1 MRFAK
6 KAAAFIGLIMIF
18 TILAGC
24 APSEEFSDKETK
36 YYVAYSKM
44 FTFNGE
50 LCGIDEDGNFT
61 SRSKVRL
68 CAGTKLDFINGKK
81 LIGGSRA
88 NSHLIVDGEGNYKEF
103 YLLDDPMYTGVCA
116 ITMNGDR
123 IVASMNGGA
132 SNGVYLNYFVVQ
144 NLSGDVEIEKAI
156 EIYGWDIICSDDIAY
171 IVGTMESASEEGL
184 IRTAKIIAYNLT
196 SGEMN
201 EQLYEAQK
209 SIESVCVLNGKLYC
223 AVSVVNGRA
232 NEIYVI
238 DPKTLE
244 KTDTF
249 EYSGGIE
256 GLLNYEDK
264 LYCGIGN
271 KFCLI
276 SSEESAV
283 LEELYELP
291 QNSYIEDT
299 AASNGHIYI
308 TVRFNKPDKENSIY
322 GTQIDY
328 DLSAK
333 TYVET
338 PIHLNSQKYG
348 FFVVCPTSN

>member
-6 KAAAFIGLIMIF
+6 KAAAIIGLIMIL
-18 TILAGC
+18 TVLAGC
-24 APSEEFSDKETK
+24 APEEFSDKETK
-36 YYVAYSKM
+36 YYIAYSNV
-44 FTFNGE
+44 FTFDGE

-68 CAGTKLDFINGKK
+68 RDGYDSKKFVDGKK
-81 LIGGSRA
+81 IIGGSRA

-103 YLLDDPMYTGVCA
+103 YLLDNPMYTGVCT
-116 ITMNGDR
+116 ITMYGDR
-123 IVASMNGGA
+123 IVASMNGGY
-132 SNGVYLNYFVVQ
+132 SNGIYLNDFVVQ
-144 NLSGDVEIEKAI
+144 NLSGDVEIEKII
-156 EIYGWDIICSDDIAY
+156 EIYGFDIICSDDIAY
-171 IVGTMESASEEGL
+171 IVGTMNSAGEEGV
-184 IRTAKIIAYNLT
+184 IRTAKIISYNLT

-223 AVSVVNGRA
+223 AVKRINMGA

-249 EYSGGIE
+249 EYSGEIE

-271 KFCLI
+271 KFCQI

-283 LEELYELP
+283 LEELYEFT
-291 QNSYIEDT
+291 QDGYIIDT

-308 TVRFNKPDKENSIY
+308 TICLNNPDKENSIY
-322 GTQIDY
+322 GIQIDY

-338 PIHLNSQKYG
+338 PIHLSLQKNR

>member
-6 KAAAFIGLIMIF
+6 KAAAIIGLIMIF

-24 APSEEFSDKETK
+24 ATSEKFSDKETK
-36 YYVAYSKM
+36 YYIAYSNV
-44 FTFNGE
+44 FTFDGE

-68 CAGTKLDFINGKK
+68 RDGTKLDFINGKK

-103 YLLDDPMYTGVCA
+103 YLLDNPMYTGVCA

-123 IVASMNGGA
+123 IVASMNGGY
-132 SNGVYLNYFVVQ
+132 SNGIYLNDFVVQ

-156 EIYGWDIICSDDIAY
+156 EIYGRDIVYANDTAY
-171 IVGTMESASEEGL
+171 IVGFMDINGEDDNTYIG
-184 IRTAKIIAYNLT
+184 KIISYNLT

-201 EQLYEAQK
+201 EQLYEDQK
-209 SIESVCVLNGKLYC
+209 DIESVCALNGKLYC
-223 AVSVVNGRA
+223 TVRRINMGT

-249 EYSGGIE
+249 EYSGEIE
-256 GLLNYEDK
+256 GLLNYDDK

-283 LEELYELP
+283 LEELYEFT
-291 QNSYIEDT
+291 QDGYITDT
-299 AASNGHIYI
+299 AASDGHIYI
-308 TVRFNKPDKENSIY
+308 TIRLDNPDKKNSIY
-322 GTQIDY
+322 GIQIDY

-338 PIHLNSQKYG
+338 PIHLDFQKYG
-348 FFVVCPTSN
+348 HFVVCPTSN